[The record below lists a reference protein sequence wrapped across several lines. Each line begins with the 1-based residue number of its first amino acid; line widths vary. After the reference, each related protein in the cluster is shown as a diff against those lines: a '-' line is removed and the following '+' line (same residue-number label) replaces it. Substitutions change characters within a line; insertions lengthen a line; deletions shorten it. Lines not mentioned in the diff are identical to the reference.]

1 MATSI
6 KEAQENRTVT
16 QALGR
21 TVALSVTNEQGQI
34 QTAGYQEQQQ
44 SYETMANAAGVAA
57 NEEKTAATGAY
68 IGAGISAITGFA
80 TLFTGGS
87 SGGSSSGGGGG
98 G

>member
-1 MATSI
+1 
-6 KEAQENRTVT
+6 
-16 QALGR
+16 
-21 TVALSVTNEQGQI
+21 
-34 QTAGYQEQQQ
+34 
-44 SYETMANAAGVAA
+44 MANAAGVAA